1 MVSPTFK
8 FSLVK
13 GSNIPPPSTCDR
25 SVLRVGNVPVGLLV
39 NVRLGQTKV
48 NAVNNIFLHFRC
60 SSNQKIFGFNITESA
75 SFKSF
80 KYVICKTFE
89 TFSLVFDII
98 TGKLAR
104 YRELSLFF

>member
-1 MVSPTFK
+1 M
-8 FSLVK
+8 
-13 GSNIPPPSTCDR
+13 
-25 SVLRVGNVPVGLLV
+25 LRVGDVSVGLLV

-48 NAVNNIFLHFRC
+48 YAVNDILLHFRC
-60 SSNQKIFGFNITESA
+60 SSNQEIFGFNITENA
-75 SFKSF
+75 FF
-80 KYVICKTFE
+80 KYVICETFE

>member
-1 MVSPTFK
+1 MKQGYKS
-8 FSLVK
+8 SL
-13 GSNIPPPSTCDR
+13 STCDR
-25 SVLRVGNVPVGLLV
+25 SVLRVGDVSVGLLV

-48 NAVNNIFLHFRC
+48 HAVDDILLHFRC
-60 SSNQKIFGFNITESA
+60 SSNQEIFGFNITESA
-75 SFKSF
+75 FFKN
-80 KYVICKTFE
+80 VICETFE